1 MSDGN
6 RLRETVWWRRTI
18 MAGAGLLLLGAGLV
32 VGATWLGKAGPA
44 SPAGQRR
51 PATGN
56 VPVIEMNQATAVAC
70 QPPVA
75 PGPGHPD
82 PLLSQEFHVADPSH
96 STYLLGWQ
104 ILPYRGAGTYKLATS
119 GNLLALEPATG
130 GSPLGYGS
138 GTVTISGNPASGSVH
153 ASVALKS
160 GKSLG
165 VEGSW
170 TCVNG
175 SG

>member
-1 MSDGN
+1 VTDRN
-6 RLRETVWWRRTI
+6 RLRESAWWRRII
-18 MAGAGLLLLGAGLV
+18 MAAAGLLLLGAGLAI
-32 VGATWLGKAGPA
+32 GATWLGKAGPA
-44 SPAGQRR
+44 SSAAARR

-56 VPVIEMNQATAVAC
+56 IPVIEMNQATAVAC
-70 QPPVA
+70 RPPVA

-82 PLLSQEFHVADPSH
+82 PLLSQEFNVADDSH
-96 STYLLGWQ
+96 SAYLLGWQ
-104 ILPYRGAGTYKLATS
+104 ILPYRGAGTYKLATA

-130 GSPLGYGS
+130 GRPLGYGN

-160 GKSLG
+160 GRTLG

-170 TCVNG
+170 TCVSD